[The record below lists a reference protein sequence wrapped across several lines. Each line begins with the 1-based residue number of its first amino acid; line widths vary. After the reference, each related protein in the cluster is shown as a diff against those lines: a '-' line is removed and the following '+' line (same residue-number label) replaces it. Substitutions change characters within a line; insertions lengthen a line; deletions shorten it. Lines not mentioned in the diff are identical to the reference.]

1 MYEFYCET
9 CGRICDYEELELR
22 EVGWLGDDYEEFH
35 ILCDT
40 EVKKS
45 IKLELR

>member
-9 CGRICDYEELELR
+9 CGRKCDYEELELR
-22 EVGWLGDDYEEFH
+22 EVGFGDDYEEFH
-35 ILCDT
+35 IVCDT

-45 IKLELR
+45 LKLELK